1 MYIVANAV
9 VVEAGSSV
17 TCSRVV
23 HRLLFYT
30 TSIIDKLARTDR
42 AKHGNPEGIYNP
54 PTSVCVGSS
63 PTLPTLFAWPRGLRR
78 FPAKEVCA

>member
-23 HRLLFYT
+23 HLSRDTGEQESGITILLL
-30 TSIIDKLARTDR
+30 IKILA
-42 AKHGNPEGIYNP
+42 KSCEHIYNQIHQMP
-54 PTSVCVGSS
+54 FG
-63 PTLPTLFAWPRGLRR
+63 
-78 FPAKEVCA
+78 EHY